1 MRKLLAILCIVLS
14 NNLFSQKG
22 DFLLK
27 HHFPTNPNIDN
38 TNFEILSDNNG
49 LICLANRAGVLT
61 YDGDSWDFFGT
72 PSAALSIDIDTTNTI
87 YVGSIGTFGK
97 IDIQENAF
105 LYQSLIETDTIND
118 LFFQTRSFGNCVYFL
133 GNHNLGIYNQVTKEV
148 SMLQDDFVNLF
159 RIEDELFINTQ
170 EETFKVISDSLI
182 EVQLKVVVS
191 TVHHRENRPPLVV
204 DFDGEVYIWN
214 KRFISIGHNKLISEN
229 GFEIEEA
236 KWINDSLIACST
248 FSNGV
253 LFLNYNDLDYF
264 EVTDYNSGLPD
275 NEIYAMHADNRGE
288 VWIAHPFGLTS
299 VSPLFPAFSYSN
311 FPGLKGNLTGVFQK
325 KDNLWVSTSL
335 GLFHFDT
342 DTIFKNQVYYTQVT
356 RTRAPTPAPKV
367 ESKTSSEK
375 KTSKLKGL
383 FKKRNR
389 TNSSAEKK
397 TDSKTKKFFS
407 NLVKSVEDVFDHP
420 DNTQRVSRKQAKN
433 TSYKRNVRKVPVR
446 INHHFA
452 KVDGTDGKFFDLIEY
467 DHHLLLI
474 GNSGVYEI
482 KDRGSELVIAENI
495 RTAISTSTGQLL
507 ISTYDLHLK
516 SFTLEGDIWIE
527 QNSEE
532 LEDII
537 VNIKEDKDGHIWL
550 AGSSS
555 LYNLSLSDSSFS
567 FTQTYPL
574 SNQYLDDVDIM
585 ERSDTTYFINSQ
597 GYFYYDKSSDQ
608 IKENKTLI
616 SEIGVAV
623 SSISEPS
630 KDQVWVNNG
639 KHWYLIPEKGEIR
652 KFEHMSLFKDL
663 VSISAVENSEEFW
676 LLTRDNQL
684 LKYNPRRSSKLATYD
699 LFVKKLTNQKGVID
713 KRLNFSLSYDENFLT
728 VELSKPDFLG
738 LLNSEFQY
746 KLNGLH
752 TEWSEWSKSKSIDFS
767 YLPPGAYSLSVRSKD
782 AFGRLEEVNMLDF
795 KVKSPYW
802 QRPWFYAL
810 QIFFFGALVIVSSRL
825 NQSKTQ
831 NQLLSGGLSVL
842 TLILI
847 IEFIQSAAG
856 AFLNVQSTPVVDFL
870 IDVFVALLIFP
881 LEKFLREFLSKGKI
895 DASIA
900 DVKALKRKKQPSS
913 N

>member
-1 MRKLLAILCIVLS
+1 MRKLLAILCLVFTNS
-14 NNLFSQKG
+14 LFSQKG

-38 TNFEILSDNNG
+38 INFEVLNDNNG
-49 LICLANRAGVLT
+49 LICMANRAGVLT
-61 YDGDSWDFFGT
+61 YDGDSWDFFKT
-72 PSAALSIDIDTTNTI
+72 PSAALSIAIDSTNTI

-97 IDIQENAF
+97 IDFQKNRI
-105 LYQSLIETDTIND
+105 LYQPLIETDTIND
-118 LFFQTRSFGNCVYFL
+118 LFFQTLSFGDYVYYL
-133 GNHNLGIYNQVTKEV
+133 GNHNLGIYDQANEEV
-148 SMLQDDFVNLF
+148 VIIGGDFVNLF
-159 RIEDELFINTQ
+159 RIENEIFLNTPDK
-170 EETFKVISDSLI
+170 TYKIASDSLAEYEMNI
-182 EVQLKVVVS
+182 EVS
-191 TVHHRENRPPLVV
+191 SVHHRENRPPLVV
-204 DFDGEVYIWN
+204 DFDGEVYVWD
-214 KRFISIGHNKLISEN
+214 KRFKSIAHNKLISDN

-236 KWINDSLIACST
+236 KWINDSLIVCST

-253 LFLNYNDLDYF
+253 LFLNYNSLDYF

-325 KDNLWVSTSL
+325 KDHLWVSTSL
-335 GLFHFDT
+335 GLFRFDT
-342 DTIFKNQVYYTQVT
+342 DTIFKNQVYYTKVT
-356 RTRAPTPAPKV
+356 RAKTTPTV
-367 ESKTSSEK
+367 TESEEKQEDNEK
-375 KTSKLKGL
+375 KGSIFKGL
-383 FKKRNR
+383 FKKKNR
-389 TNSSAEKK
+389 KNSSQKS

-407 NLVKSVEDVFDHP
+407 KIIKSVEDVFDNP
-420 DNTQRVSRKQAKN
+420 DNQQRVSRKQAKN
-433 TSYKRNVRKVPVR
+433 TSYKRRVRRVPVR

-452 KVDGTDGKFFDLIEY
+452 KVEGTDGKYFDLLEY
-467 DHHLLLI
+467 ESHLLLI
-474 GNSGVYEI
+474 GNSGVYEV
-482 KDRGSELVIAENI
+482 KDDGSELVIEENV
-495 RTAISTSTGQLL
+495 RSAITTSSGQLL

-516 SFTLEGDIWIE
+516 SFELEGDVWIE

-537 VNIKEDKDGHIWL
+537 VNIREDEEGHIWL
-550 AGSSS
+550 AGSSN
-555 LYNLSLSDSSFS
+555 LYNLSLSDTSFS

-574 SNQYLDDVDIM
+574 SNQHLDDVDIL
-585 ERSDTTYFINSQ
+585 ERLDTTYFINSQ
-597 GYFYYDKSSDQ
+597 GYFYYDKSTDQ
-608 IKENKTLI
+608 IKENTALM
-616 SEIGVAV
+616 SEIGVAL

-630 KDQVWVNNG
+630 QNQVWIDNG
-639 KHWYLIPEKGEIR
+639 KHWYLIPNKGAIR
-652 KFEHMSLFKDL
+652 KFDHMSLFKDL
-663 VSISAVENSEEFW
+663 VSISAVENSDEFW

-684 LKYNPRRSSKLATYD
+684 LKYNPERNSDLASYD
-699 LFVKKLTNQKGVID
+699 LFVKRLSNQKGVID
-713 KRLNFSLSYDENFLT
+713 IRHDFSLSYDENFLT

-738 LLNSEFQY
+738 LLNADFQY
-746 KLNGLH
+746 KLSGLH
-752 TEWSEWSKSKSIDFS
+752 TEWSEWSKNKSIDFS

-782 AFGRLEEVNMLDF
+782 AFGRLEEVSMLEF

-810 QIFFFGALVIVSSRL
+810 QIIFFGALVIVSSRL

-831 NQLLSGGLSVL
+831 NRLLSGGLSVL

-847 IEFIQSAAG
+847 IEFIQSTVG
-856 AFLNVQSTPVVDFL
+856 SFLNIQSTPVVDFL

-900 DVKALKRKKQPSS
+900 AVKSLRRKKKTA
-913 N
+913 